1 MTYTR
6 AVIGANYGD
15 EGKGRT
21 VDWLVRENSDAWI
34 PSEARLVVRFNGGGQ
49 AGHTVVTP
57 DGRSHIFKHIG
68 SGAFAGAPTHLSKFF
83 IMNPIIFMSEMQEL
97 NPKLDRSPDITA
109 DPNCLV
115 TSPFEMALN
124 QSREEA
130 RGGSKHGS
138 CGAGIGDTVAAA
150 LSNFDVLRFRDLCD
164 AFKIG
169 DWSTVHKKLMV
180 AENRV
185 REFRKDNGL
194 PELDYNLMNFEFSE
208 AAVYLLSF
216 IKPVRDARRLNS
228 FPMVIFEGAQGLLLD
243 QTYGS
248 FPYVTRSNTGVRN
261 VMALCHEADLPDPQF
276 HYLTR
281 AYLTRHGAGPME
293 SENNWKF
300 EDKTNVTNKFQDQLR
315 FGPLSVPKLIDR
327 IYADLNRNVQLTE
340 KTEVHLH
347 ISHIDQVSEEEFYY
361 VRNNDK
367 KNTDLGTSI
376 RNEIIDRK
384 GWSRSK
390 ETWNFIFWRGP
401 SHRDATR
408 TYVGA

>member
-34 PSEARLVVRFNGGGQ
+34 PSDARLVVRFNGGGQ

-68 SGAFAGAPTHLSKFF
+68 SGTFAGAPTHLSKFF
-83 IMNPIIFMSEMQEL
+83 IMNPIIFQAEMQEL
-97 NPKLDRSPDITA
+97 MPKLDGSPDITA
-109 DPNCLV
+109 DPECLV

-130 RGGSKHGS
+130 RGGSRHGS
-138 CGAGIGDTVAAA
+138 CGAGIGETIAAS
-150 LSNFDVLRFRDLCD
+150 LSNFYVLKFLDLCE
-164 AFKIG
+164 AARTS
-169 DWSTVHKKLMV
+169 DWSTVHRKLKV
-180 AENRV
+180 VENQV
-185 REFRKDNGL
+185 REFREDHGL
-194 PELDYNLMNFEFSE
+194 PDLDYNLMNFEFAE
-208 AAVYLLSF
+208 AAMYLLNF
-216 IKPVRDARRLNS
+216 IKPVLDVRRLNS

-248 FPYVTRSNTGVRN
+248 FPYVTRSDTGIRN
-261 VMALCHEADLPDPQF
+261 VMALCRVADLPDPQF

-293 SENNWKF
+293 SENGWKF
-300 EDKTNVTNKFQDQLR
+300 EDTTNVTNKFQDRLR
-315 FGPLSVPKLIDR
+315 FGPLSIPKLIDR

-347 ISHIDQVSEEEFYY
+347 VSHLDQITEEFYY
-361 VRNNDK
+361 ARNHDK
-367 KNTDLGTSI
+367 KNSDLQSLI
-376 RNEIIDRK
+376 RNEIRDRK
-384 GWSRSK
+384 LRSLSK
-390 ETWNFIFWRGP
+390 ENWNFISWRGP
-401 SHRDATR
+401 SHRDATKI
-408 TYVGA
+408 YVGI